1 MQKASIFFHLR
12 ICKGAEAA
20 TGSSSRPCRGSV
32 WLAELLAAEFAGD
45 VCAVAFRPDGAAVR
59 HKFVGAARGEAPAA
73 VGTIR
78 RAVARDV
85 AAMGLR
91 EVAEHERQLRALRAA
106 VEREL
111 QARAAARAKAGATA
125 AGDKRAPPEQQQQ
138 QAGGAGDSKIRRI
151 IID

>member
-1 MQKASIFFHLR
+1 M
-12 ICKGAEAA
+12 A
-20 TGSSSRPCRGSV
+20 TGATAAANASQQQQQAV
-32 WLAELLAAEFAGD
+32 FEAKHAELLAEARGMAAEFGVD

-59 HKFVGAARGEAPAA
+59 HKFVSAAPEAPA

-111 QARAAARAKAGATA
+111 QARAKAGATA

>member
-1 MQKASIFFHLR
+1 M
-12 ICKGAEAA
+12 A
-20 TGSSSRPCRGSV
+20 TGAAAAANASQQQQQAV
-32 WLAELLAAEFAGD
+32 FEAKHAELLAEARGVAAEFGVD

-91 EVAEHERQLRALRAA
+91 EVAEHERQL
-106 VEREL
+106 
-111 QARAAARAKAGATA
+111 Q
-125 AGDKRAPPEQQQQ
+125 
-138 QAGGAGDSKIRRI
+138 
-151 IID
+151 

>member
-1 MQKASIFFHLR
+1 MATAAAAAASASQQQQQQAQVVF
-12 ICKGAEAA
+12 EAKH
-20 TGSSSRPCRGSV
+20 
-32 WLAELLAAEFAGD
+32 AELLAEARGVAAEFGVD

-111 QARAAARAKAGATA
+111 QARAKAGATA

>member
-1 MQKASIFFHLR
+1 MF
-12 ICKGAEAA
+12 EAKH
-20 TGSSSRPCRGSV
+20 
-32 WLAELLAAEFAGD
+32 AELLAEARGVAAEFGVD

-59 HKFVGAARGEAPAA
+59 HKFVGAAPEAPA

-111 QARAAARAKAGATA
+111 QARAAARAKAGGAAA
-125 AGDKRAPPEQQQQ
+125 AGDKRVPPEHQQQ
-138 QAGGAGDSKIRRI
+138 QAGGAGENKIRRI

>member
-1 MQKASIFFHLR
+1 M
-12 ICKGAEAA
+12 A
-20 TGSSSRPCRGSV
+20 TGAAAVASASQQQQAQV
-32 WLAELLAAEFAGD
+32 VFEAKHAELLAEARGVAAEFGVD

-59 HKFVGAARGEAPAA
+59 HKFVGAAPEAPA

-111 QARAAARAKAGATA
+111 QARAAARAKAGGAAA
-125 AGDKRAPPEQQQQ
+125 AGDKRVPPEHQQQ
-138 QAGGAGDSKIRRI
+138 QAGGAGENKIRRI